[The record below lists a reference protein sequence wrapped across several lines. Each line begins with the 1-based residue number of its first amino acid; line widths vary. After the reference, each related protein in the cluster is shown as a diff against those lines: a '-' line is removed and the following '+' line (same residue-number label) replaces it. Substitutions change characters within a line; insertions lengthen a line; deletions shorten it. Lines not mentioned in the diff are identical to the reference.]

1 MATKVVSIKLDDGD
15 QARLASLAE
24 SRHRSSHFLMREA
37 IAEYLER
44 EEKHAAF
51 IAEAETAWQHYQ
63 VTGEHVTL
71 DDMEAWAK
79 RLHVEPGLPAPQC
92 RK

>member
-1 MATKVVSIKLDDGD
+1 MAMKVVSIKLEEAD
-15 QARLASLAE
+15 QARLATLAGA
-24 SRHRSSHFLMREA
+24 RNRSSHFLMREA

-44 EEKHAAF
+44 EERRAAF

-63 VTGEHVTL
+63 TSGEHVTL
-71 DDMEAWAK
+71 DEMDAWAR
-79 RLHVEPGLPAPQC
+79 RLESDPELPAPQC

>member
-1 MATKVVSIKLDDGD
+1 MATKVVSIKLNEAD
-15 QARLASLAE
+15 QTRIASLAE
-24 SRHRSSHFLMREA
+24 SRQRSSHFLMREA

-44 EEKHAAF
+44 EEKRAAF

-63 VTGEHVTL
+63 TTGEHVSL
-71 DDMEAWAK
+71 DEMDAWAK
-79 RLHVEPGLPAPQC
+79 RLESEPDLPAPQC